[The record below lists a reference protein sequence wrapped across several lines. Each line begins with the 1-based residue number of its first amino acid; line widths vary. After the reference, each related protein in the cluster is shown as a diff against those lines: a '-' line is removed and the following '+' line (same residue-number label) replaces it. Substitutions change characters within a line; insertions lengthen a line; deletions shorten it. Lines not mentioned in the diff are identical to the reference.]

1 MYLQWRIFFFIN
13 LFLTS
18 DNLLIES
25 TKSGDYE
32 ILKKGAERADGIN
45 DVEEFKITE
54 VSVLLQKGR
63 QSLKFTRN
71 LGNPSLATD
80 KLLIESAKSGDY
92 ETRVN
97 FVCLSVIL
105 EPNNFP
111 FFIKEGRFNRGFF
124 ALRVWG
130 GLYLEGLIREGA
142 YFQKFVVSS
151 SLQKRFLS
159 FLGSC
164 TNTWFHK

>member
-54 VSVLLQKGR
+54 VSVLLQKGKQR
-63 QSLKFTRN
+63 FTKN
-71 LGNPSLATD
+71 LCNPSLATD
-80 KLLIESAKSGDY
+80 KLLIES
-92 ETRVN
+92 
-97 FVCLSVIL
+97 I
-105 EPNNFP
+105 
-111 FFIKEGRFNRGFF
+111 
-124 ALRVWG
+124 
-130 GLYLEGLIREGA
+130 
-142 YFQKFVVSS
+142 
-151 SLQKRFLS
+151 
-159 FLGSC
+159 
-164 TNTWFHK
+164 